1 MRKPTHLIMRKFS
14 LLFILISMLIPAVS
28 SCQED
33 YIMEIA
39 DRPTDTIEFTDIT
52 ASKDSACM
60 FDTIVLTANA
70 KGENLKYTWQ
80 RAKGS
85 MVAVEGHPDK
95 VYFWGC
101 RTCCGDLTIS
111 CTVENEYGAYTKEI
125 NVFVY
130 PWYSWDE
137 PWPRD
142 KFEKWL
148 EYIKNNQ

>member
-1 MRKPTHLIMRKFS
+1 MKKL
-14 LLFILISMLIPAVS
+14 LLFPFILAVLAAVIS

-33 YIMEIA
+33 YIRDIE
-39 DRPTDTIEFTDIT
+39 DKPTELIEFTGIT
-52 ASKDSACM
+52 ASRDSACM

-85 MVAVEGHPDK
+85 MVGVKGEPYK

-101 RTCCGDLTIS
+101 QTCCGDLTIS

-125 NVFVY
+125 SVFVF
-130 PWYSWDE
+130 PWYSWQE
-137 PWPRD
+137 PWPKERL
-142 KFEKWL
+142 EKWL
-148 EYIKNNQ
+148 EYIKNKK